1 MEEKQQRTPVILS
14 EKETYREEDF
24 AISFL
29 FKEAGAEIEFWV
41 FGRTLSY
48 LRSRAVAVMS
58 LCLRFNNKKRLAV
71 CETIEK
77 QYTIEDLLAYLRSL
91 QEENIEVMAYSPFER
106 IQAISAM
113 LFDSPIPLSTHYLT
127 THDKTDTA
135 YQAAMALFLATGEM
149 NLLTISTLEDSDL
162 LNNNLIDLLSVGP
175 KGQGNPNQSA

>member
-1 MEEKQQRTPVILS
+1 MEEKQQITPVILS

-58 LCLRFNNKKRLAV
+58 LCLRLNNKKRLAV

-77 QYTIEDLLAYLRSL
+77 QYTIEDLLEYLRSL
-91 QEENIEVMAYSPFER
+91 QEKNIEVMACV
-106 IQAISAM
+106 
-113 LFDSPIPLSTHYLT
+113 L
-127 THDKTDTA
+127 
-135 YQAAMALFLATGEM
+135 
-149 NLLTISTLEDSDL
+149 
-162 LNNNLIDLLSVGP
+162 
-175 KGQGNPNQSA
+175 